1 MFSMDVRLSG
11 DDYIEIV
18 HNCHRNHHQKF
29 EIDRTIITSLN

>member
-18 HNCHRNHHQKF
+18 PNCHRNHQKF
-29 EIDRTIITSLN
+29 EIDRTIKTSLN